1 MRMVLLFSP
10 KSGVYEKK
18 SSLLCIK
25 KPGTETRY
33 IYKGGGWEELQEKIP
48 IHYEI
53 LISVRVPINFFHDLT
68 QATHPSPK
76 KKFSSNTCS
85 KLYCFELPDGM
96 ISGV

>member
-1 MRMVLLFSP
+1 M
-10 KSGVYEKK
+10 KKK

-76 KKFSSNTCS
+76 KKSSPLIRVVNCIV
-85 KLYCFELPDGM
+85 LNYQM
-96 ISGV
+96 A